1 MATLQFRVPSAEMQ
15 VRFWARL
22 QQMRNQLL
30 SESLSEAV
38 RQLSIAA
45 LDDQLAEYVGQDRLQ
60 ALAVFALRGETF
72 YPVPYVLETKPL
84 LLGYYRLLYGLS
96 QKEFYKP
103 PVSRFRA
110 LEERNQLSSANRDL
124 LPNFCHALIQTGWEL
139 FKGIQPVSRESI
151 HELQLLTI
159 GPQLRGSENNV
170 IGQQATR
177 QVFDLIRSII
187 EPRIESAT
195 SSVITLKN
203 AANRIVQVAFA
214 ADPDITIIETLP
226 SGTVPSVSIEIK
238 GGGVTSNVH
247 NRLGEAEKSHQKAR
261 ASGFTQFWTV
271 LRRSVE
277 EDIARRESPT
287 TTYFFSLDKILSR
300 RTPEHRRFRDRL
312 MQVIGIGTG
321 PEQQGVEG

>member
-38 RQLSIAA
+38 RQLRIAT

-60 ALAVFALRGETF
+60 ALAAFALRGETF
-72 YPVPYVLETKPL
+72 YPVPYVLETRPL

-103 PVSRFRA
+103 PVGRFRA
-110 LEERNQLSSANRDL
+110 LEERNQLSSVNRDL
-124 LPNFCHALIQTGWEL
+124 LPDLCRTLIQTGWEL

-177 QVFDLIRSII
+177 QVFDLIRSIT

-195 SSVITLKN
+195 ASVIILKN
-203 AANRIVQVAFA
+203 AAGRVVQVAFA

-238 GGGVTSNVH
+238 GGGDASNIH
-247 NRLGEAEKSHQKAR
+247 NRLGEAEKSHQKAK

-277 EDIARRESPT
+277 DDVARRESPT
-287 TTYFFSLDKILSR
+287 TTYFFGLDKILSR

-312 MQVIGIGTG
+312 MQVIGIGTR